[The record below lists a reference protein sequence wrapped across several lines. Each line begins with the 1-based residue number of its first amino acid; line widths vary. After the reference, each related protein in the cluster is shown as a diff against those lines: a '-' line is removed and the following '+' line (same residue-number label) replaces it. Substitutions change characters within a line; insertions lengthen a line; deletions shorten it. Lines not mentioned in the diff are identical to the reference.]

1 MGKMKELFIQQ
12 MNEQITDMS
21 EAEYQEWLA
30 LQDEDYQLYNN
41 PAVQAEVESEH
52 DAWWNSLTDFQKEEL
67 FKGQEE
73 VFKLSIEEINYE
85 NNLER
90 MIGFGL

>member
-1 MGKMKELFIQQ
+1 MKELFMKQ
-12 MNEQITDMS
+12 MDEQITDMS
-21 EAEYQEWLA
+21 DTEYQEWLA

-41 PAVQAEVESEH
+41 PAAQAEVESEH
-52 DAWWNSLTDFQKEEL
+52 DAWWNSLTDKQKQQL
-67 FKGQEE
+67 YDGQEE

>member
-21 EAEYQEWLA
+21 DTEYQEWLA
-30 LQDEDYQLYNN
+30 LQDEDYLLYNS
-41 PAVQAEVESEH
+41 PAAQAEVESEH
-52 DAWWNSLTDFQKEEL
+52 DAWWDSLTNGQKEEL